1 MNRSVAAVVTTRSQ
15 YARIKTVYRALIEDD
30 RIDFDL
36 VVSGGG
42 LVHRFG
48 DLSEVI
54 DDAEM
59 EITKKIHTLVE
70 GGEPVT
76 QAKTTGMG
84 LVEFATAFTEIGP
97 DVVLTSGDRYETMA
111 TTIAA
116 SYLNIPVVHLEG
128 GELTGSIDDKVRH
141 ATTKMA
147 DYHFVSTERSRRIVS
162 QLGEP
167 SDRIHE
173 TGCPS
178 IDLCREIVG
187 ADRDDYDP
195 QEAYGGVGDDV
206 DVDQEYVVVQYHPL
220 PTEYESNYEKT
231 WTLIDAYEQLDV
243 QAFWFWPNMDA
254 GTDLVSK
261 AIREYREKQDPGVV
275 RFFINLDPR
284 DYLTLVNNAECMVG
298 NSSVGIRECSYFG
311 VPTVNIGD
319 RQQHRERADNV
330 QDVPCET
337 DDIADAIWA
346 QLEHGRYT
354 QSTRYGDGFAA
365 EQITD
370 FLGTT
375 APTLKDTMSPANIG
389 LEKHSPVSKDD

>member
-1 MNRSVAAVVTTRSQ
+1 
-15 YARIKTVYRALIEDD
+15 
-30 RIDFDL
+30 
-36 VVSGGG
+36 
-42 LVHRFG
+42 
-48 DLSEVI
+48 
-54 DDAEM
+54 
-59 EITKKIHTLVE
+59 
-70 GGEPVT
+70 
-76 QAKTTGMG
+76 
-84 LVEFATAFTEIGP
+84 
-97 DVVLTSGDRYETMA
+97 MA

-346 QLEHGRYT
+346 QLEHGRYP
-354 QSTRYGDGFAA
+354 QSTLYGDGFAA